1 MAMMASFR
9 VLPGPLVG
17 VGHEGTLGA
26 ILIADHACPLHPMW
40 MRLEPSKRQPEGAPP
55 DVHGTELL
63 ERHFLPPRADVIT
76 PVGPAG

>member
-1 MAMMASFR
+1 MASFR

-40 MRLEPSKRQPEGAPP
+40 MRLEPSKRQPTFMALNCWNATFCRHAPM
-55 DVHGTELL
+55 
-63 ERHFLPPRADVIT
+63 
-76 PVGPAG
+76 